1 MYRRARLVGF
11 NLSCLENYPKLSEA
25 PKSFPQGGTWMAA
38 RTAKGRGSTSHA
50 RHADAKRVHGTAP
63 LLLVTPLYREKLIT
77 EQATYQKVGPPE
89 VAGAVCSGGGLL
101 RR

>member
-25 PKSFPQGGTWMAA
+25 PKSFPQGGWMAA

-63 LLLVTPLYREKLIT
+63 LREKLIT

-89 VAGAVCSGGGLL
+89 VRGRAAVGDF
-101 RR
+101 

>member
-25 PKSFPQGGTWMAA
+25 PKSFPQGGWMAA

-63 LLLVTPLYREKLIT
+63 LREKLIT

>member
-25 PKSFPQGGTWMAA
+25 PKSFPQGGWMAA

-63 LLLVTPLYREKLIT
+63 LREKLIT
-77 EQATYQKVGPPE
+77 EQATYQQVGPPDALRCAV
-89 VAGAVCSGGGLL
+89 VAAVGDF
-101 RR
+101 

>member
-11 NLSCLENYPKLSEA
+11 NLSCLENYPTCKLSEA

-63 LLLVTPLYREKLIT
+63 LREKLIT
-77 EQATYQKVGPPE
+77 EPSYITYQKVGPPE
-89 VAGAVCSGGGLL
+89 VRGAAVGDF
-101 RR
+101 

>member
-25 PKSFPQGGTWMAA
+25 PKSFPQGGWMAA

-63 LLLVTPLYREKLIT
+63 LREKLIT

-89 VAGAVCSGGGLL
+89 VRGAADQLWGTS
-101 RR
+101 

>member
-25 PKSFPQGGTWMAA
+25 PKSFPQGGWMAA

-63 LLLVTPLYREKLIT
+63 LREKLIT
-77 EQATYQKVGPPE
+77 EQATTKRWDPLRCGAAVGDF
-89 VAGAVCSGGGLL
+89 
-101 RR
+101 

>member
-25 PKSFPQGGTWMAA
+25 PKSFPQGGWMAA

-63 LLLVTPLYREKLIT
+63 LREKLIT

-89 VAGAVCSGGGLL
+89 VRCSVHGGDF
-101 RR
+101 

>member
-25 PKSFPQGGTWMAA
+25 PKSFPQGGWMAA

-63 LLLVTPLYREKLIT
+63 LYREKLIT

-89 VAGAVCSGGGLL
+89 VRGAAVGDF
-101 RR
+101 